1 MHTDTTLEAERME
14 GEKKVHIDWD
24 KVDMYE
30 KLSKEVCSQ
39 RNIIELKTYL
49 EKYQVF
55 LESNVEEDIVNSDI
69 LFKSFLFVIAD
80 AFVSKVD
87 LDGKLKVNI
96 RTQLNTSELDEIE
109 RLSALIQPYPLFEF
123 GSSDFIKEQK
133 QGEVVVP
140 ASLTVVI
147 KINRK
152 TIDIAREKEKQFI
165 QNHLSNEDNFLELIR
180 QSEENAKRDRTS

>member
-1 MHTDTTLEAERME
+1 ME

>member
-140 ASLTVVI
+140 ASLTEVI